1 MINAA
6 RGGAVMDASNVSGGL
21 RLMVDGM
28 RGSPGRAR
36 SVVDTLRGIPGV
48 REVVADPQ
56 TGSVAIRYE
65 PHGTAVPTAPRP
77 ELPTAH
83 PEAVPPRAA
92 DHSAVL
98 TRIVETVV
106 VVALEV
112 ALQRALGPFWPKR
125 C

>member
-1 MINAA
+1 
-6 RGGAVMDASNVSGGL
+6 
-21 RLMVDGM
+21 MVDGT

-65 PHGTAVPTAPRP
+65 PHRTAVPTPPRP
-77 ELPTAH
+77 DLPSAH
-83 PEAVPPRAA
+83 SEAVPARAS

-112 ALQRALGPFWPKR
+112 ACNVRSGRSGRNAAERRAA
-125 C
+125 